1 MRFPGPGDPV
11 AGLHNTSCVFVC
23 ALVCVLMFYTDSAH
37 KCTLGPDSAWRAIPT
52 LGSEGGPGT
61 MRFPGPGDPL
71 GGWLG
76 VPC

>member
-37 KCTLGPDSAWRAIPT
+37 KCTLCPDSAHPDAW
-52 LGSEGGPGT
+52 
-61 MRFPGPGDPL
+61 L
-71 GGWLG
+71 GGRVG
-76 VPC
+76 HKMIFGF